1 MRFLQPNGPAV
12 LESPVACPAPSPS
25 AASVTNILQSFVIGL
40 TSQCNGRA
48 EAFEHRLVAAG
59 IHAA

>member
-1 MRFLQPNGPAV
+1 MQFLQQNGPAV
-12 LESPVACPAPSPS
+12 PESPVACPS
-25 AASVTNILQSFVIGL
+25 AASVTNILQSVVIGL

>member
-1 MRFLQPNGPAV
+1 MQFFSSTVQPASPPVHIYPGSARRLQF
-12 LESPVACPAPSPS
+12 
-25 AASVTNILQSFVIGL
+25 VTNILHSFVIGL
-40 TSQCNGRA
+40 TSKCNGRA